1 MVSVTTLSIYN
12 NLHSLKQIKLPA
24 PLHGYGSIAGS
35 RPQGRAR
42 PALLLRCLCAAVSLC
57 ACAAA
62 AHTLP
67 VSYLRLVPDADYL
80 HLELVL
86 NPFELSFVTEVDDNK
101 DSELDA
107 AELQAHGQVVADRVV
122 GALKLSVG
130 GREVRAE
137 TAGMDPNL
145 SGHHV
150 RLRAHYPVDARW
162 QPLTLESDL
171 ASLTSASHLTQVTYA
186 NGEPQQLQLAQL
198 DTQSRKVTFQPPP
211 QTNSAASKTAP
222 DPKEAF
228 GWPVLLA
235 AAFLVAIGAAWLML
249 GRKRHEATL

>member
-1 MVSVTTLSIYN
+1 MVSLF
-12 NLHSLKQIKLPA
+12 A
-24 PLHGYGSIAGS
+24 F
-35 RPQGRAR
+35 
-42 PALLLRCLCAAVSLC
+42 
-57 ACAAA
+57 AAA

-86 NPFELSFVTEVDDNK
+86 NPFELSFVAEVDDNK

-107 AELQAHGQVVADRVV
+107 AELQAHGQVVANRVV

-186 NGEPQQLQLAQL
+186 NGEQPQLAQL
-198 DTQSRKVTFQPPP
+198 DPQSRKVTFQPPLKSKP
-211 QTNSAASKTAP
+211 AASKAAP
-222 DPKEAF
+222 NKRAVF
-228 GWPVLLA
+228 GWPALLLA
-235 AAFLVAIGAAWLML
+235 IFLAVIGTVWLVFV
-249 GRKRHEATL
+249 RKRRSE

>member
-1 MVSVTTLSIYN
+1 
-12 NLHSLKQIKLPA
+12 
-24 PLHGYGSIAGS
+24 
-35 RPQGRAR
+35 
-42 PALLLRCLCAAVSLC
+42 LCAAVSLC

-80 HLELVL
+80 HLELVF
-86 NPFELSFVTEVDDNK
+86 NPFELSFVAEVDDNK
-101 DSELDA
+101 DNELDPG
-107 AELQAHGQVVADRVV
+107 ELQAHGQVVADRVV

-150 RLRAHYPVDARW
+150 RLRAHCPVDARW
-162 QPLTLESDL
+162 QPLTVESDL

-186 NGEPQQLQLAQL
+186 NGEQQQLAQL
-198 DTQSRKVTFQPPP
+198 DSQSRKVTFQPPP
-211 QTNSAASKTAP
+211 NGKPAEPEVAP
-222 DPKEAF
+222 NKRAVF

-235 AAFLVAIGAAWLML
+235 ASFLVAIGGAWLML
-249 GRKRHEATL
+249 VRKRRPE